1 MEKSY
6 DMDKYNFSGKK
17 ILIAEDEYTNY
28 LFLKALLK
36 KTNVE
41 IVWVRNGMEAVD
53 AATNQLDIDLI
64 LMDIMMPGMDGK
76 TAAAEIKKIRPQM
89 VIIAQTAF
97 ALFGEREEI
106 LACGCDNYV
115 SKPIAGNLLL
125 EMINGYLNG
134 NKD

>member
-1 MEKSY
+1 
-6 DMDKYNFSGKK
+6 MDKYDFSGKK

-36 KTNVE
+36 KTDAE
-41 IVWVRNGMEAVD
+41 IVWAKTGIEAVD
-53 AATNQLDIDLI
+53 AVTNQPDIDLT

-76 TAAAEIKKIRPQM
+76 AAAVEIKKIRPQM

-97 ALFGEREEI
+97 ALIGEREEI

-115 SKPIAGNLLL
+115 SKPISGTLLL
-125 EMINGYLNG
+125 EMINGYLSG

>member
-1 MEKSY
+1 
-6 DMDKYNFSGKK
+6 MDKYDFSGKK

-36 KTNVE
+36 KTDAE
-41 IVWVRNGMEAVD
+41 IVWAKTGIEAVD
-53 AATNQLDIDLI
+53 AVTNQPDIDLT

-76 TAAAEIKKIRPQM
+76 AAAVEIKKIRPQM

-115 SKPIAGNLLL
+115 SKPISGTLLL
-125 EMINGYLNG
+125 EMINGYLSG
-134 NKD
+134 NKNK

>member
-1 MEKSY
+1 
-6 DMDKYNFSGKK
+6 MDKYDFSGKK

-36 KTNVE
+36 KTDAE
-41 IVWVRNGMEAVD
+41 IVWAKTGIEAVD
-53 AATNQLDIDLI
+53 AVTNQPDIDLT

-76 TAAAEIKKIRPQM
+76 AAAAEIKKIRPQM

-97 ALFGEREEI
+97 ALIGEREEI

-115 SKPIAGNLLL
+115 SKPISGTLLL
-125 EMINGYLNG
+125 EMINGYLSG